1 MTSKPRGA
9 ISEVLGLLRPF
20 RVVVVL
26 SILLGMLGG
35 LSITA
40 LLATIN
46 DALNADGSPSPQ
58 VLATFIGLCAAAL
71 LTSILSDIGT
81 NHVGQHIIAGLR
93 KSLGEKVLLAPIEQ
107 IERFRTHRLIPVLT
121 HDVDTVSDFAFS
133 FAPLAIAFTVT
144 LGCLGYLAYLSLPM
158 FALLLVAIVIGTV
171 VQYVARAKG
180 IKGFEAAREAEDE
193 LQKHYSAIAAGAK
206 ELRIHRPRRQRM
218 FSQRI
223 EGTADYICNTH
234 IRSINTFVI
243 AKTFG
248 SMLFFVVIGLAL
260 ALQSFWLGTDKA
272 VLSGFVLVLLYM
284 KGPLEY
290 LVTTLPVVSRANIAF
305 QRIAELAEQFSSPEP
320 HLLLRDNG
328 TEKKATVQQLQMHD
342 VHYAFPAVK
351 GSAAFELGPVNLTIN
366 QGEIVFI
373 VGENGGGKT
382 TLIKLLLGLYA
393 PQRGEVRVD
402 GQTVGAEGR
411 DDYRQLFTTIF
422 ADYYLFDELVQG
434 DQQVPEDANR
444 YLERLEIAHKV
455 SIQEGAFS
463 TTDLSTGQRKR
474 LALLNAWLEERPV
487 LVFDEWA
494 ADQDPAFRRIFYTEL
509 LPELK
514 DLGKTIIVIS
524 HDDRYFEVAD
534 QLVRMEGG
542 RVVAQKQLLAARA

>member
-1 MTSKPRGA
+1 MTSKSRGA
-9 ISEVLGLLRPF
+9 FSEVLGLLKPF
-20 RVVVVL
+20 RVIVVV

-46 DALNADGSPSPQ
+46 DALNAATSPSPRA
-58 VLATFIGLCAAAL
+58 LAVFVGLCVVAL
-71 LTSILSDIGT
+71 TTQILSDIGT

-107 IERFRTHRLIPVLT
+107 IERFRSYRLIPVLT

-144 LGCLGYLAYLSLPM
+144 LGCLSYLAYLSLPM
-158 FALLLVAIVIGTV
+158 FALLLVALTIGTAL
-171 VQYVARAKG
+171 QYVARAKG
-180 IKGFEAAREAEDE
+180 IKGFQAAREAEDE

-223 EGTADYICNTH
+223 EGTADFICNTH
-234 IRSINTFVI
+234 ILAVNTFVV
-243 AKTFG
+243 AKTLG

-284 KGPLEY
+284 KGPMEY

-305 QRIAELAEQFSSPEP
+305 KRIADLAEQFSSPEP
-320 HLLLRDNG
+320 HLLLSDKDAAKPLVEHLEMR
-328 TEKKATVQQLQMHD
+328 D
-342 VHYAFPAVK
+342 VHFAFPAVD
-351 GSAAFELGPVNLTIN
+351 GSTPFALGPVNLSIA

-393 PQRGEVRVD
+393 PQGGEIILNGEPVL
-402 GQTVGAEGR
+402 AKNR

-434 DQQVPEDANR
+434 DQKVPEDASR
-444 YLERLEIAHKV
+444 YLERLEISHKV
-455 SIQEGAFS
+455 SIRDGAFT

-494 ADQDPAFRRIFYTEL
+494 ADQDPVFRRIFYTEL

-514 DLGKTIIVIS
+514 YLGKTIVVIS
-524 HDDRYFEVAD
+524 HDDRYFDVAD

-542 RVVAQKQLLAARA
+542 RVVSEKAPLATA

>member
-1 MTSKPRGA
+1 MSQPTRGV
-9 ISEVLGLLRPF
+9 INEMFSLLKPF
-20 RVVVVL
+20 RLIVVG

-46 DALNADGSPSPQ
+46 DALNAATTPTPRL
-58 VLATFIGLCAAAL
+58 LATFAGLCAAAL
-71 LTSILSDIGT
+71 LASILSDIGT
-81 NHVGQHIIAGLR
+81 NHVGQNIIAELR
-93 KSLGEKVLLAPIEQ
+93 KSLGKKVLLAPIEQ
-107 IERFRTHRLIPVLT
+107 IERYRSHRLIPVLT
-121 HDVDTVSDFAFS
+121 HDVNTVSDFAFS

-158 FALLLVAIVIGTV
+158 FLLLLVALVIGTV
-171 VQYVARAKG
+171 VQYLARARG
-180 IKGFEAAREAEDE
+180 IRGFEAAREAEDA
-193 LQKHYSAIAAGAK
+193 LQKHYGAIAAGAK

-223 EGTADYICNTH
+223 EATADYICATN
-234 IRSINTFVI
+234 IRSVNTFVV

-248 SMLFFVVIGLAL
+248 SMLFFVVIGLVL
-260 ALQSFWLGTDKA
+260 ALQSLWLGIDKT

-290 LVTTLPVVSRANIAF
+290 LVMTLPVISRANIAF
-305 QRIAELAEQFSSPEP
+305 KRIAELAEQFSSPEP
-320 HLLLRDNG
+320 HLLLNDKHLRKP
-328 TEKKATVQQLQMHD
+328 TIQQLELRD
-342 VHYAFPAVK
+342 VHYAFPVVE
-351 GSAAFELGPVNLTIN
+351 GSQPFALGPVNLSIA
-366 QGEIVFI
+366 QGDIVFI

-382 TLIKLLLGLYA
+382 TLIKLLLGLYFPQGGEILLDGA
-393 PQRGEVRVD
+393 P
-402 GQTVGAEGR
+402 VGAAQR

-434 DQQVPEDANR
+434 DQQVPKDANR

-455 SIQEGAFS
+455 SIRDGAFN

-494 ADQDPAFRRIFYTEL
+494 ADQDPLFRRVFYTEL

-514 DLGKTIIVIS
+514 ALGKTIIVIS
-524 HDDRYFEVAD
+524 HDDRYFDIAD
-534 QLVRMEGG
+534 QLVRMQAGQVISEK
-542 RVVAQKQLLAARA
+542 APAAFA

>member
-1 MTSKPRGA
+1 MTSNSRGA
-9 ISEVLGLLRPF
+9 LSEVLSLLKPF
-20 RVVVVL
+20 RLIVVA

-46 DALNADGSPSPQ
+46 DALNAATKPTPQ
-58 VLATFIGLCAAAL
+58 VLATFVGLCAAAL

-81 NHVGQHIIAGLR
+81 NHVGQNIIAGLR
-93 KSLGEKVLLAPIEQ
+93 KSLGKKVLLAPIEQ
-107 IERFRTHRLIPVLT
+107 IERFRSHRLIPVLT
-121 HDVDTVSDFAFS
+121 HDVNMVSNFAFS

-144 LGCLGYLAYLSLPM
+144 LGCLAYLAYLSLPM
-158 FALLLVAIVIGTV
+158 FAVLLVALVIGTV
-171 VQYVARAKG
+171 IQYVARARG
-180 IKGFEAAREAEDE
+180 IRGFEAAREAEDA

-223 EGTADYICNTH
+223 EATADHICDTN
-234 IRSINTFVI
+234 IRSVNTFVV

-248 SMLFFVVIGLAL
+248 SMLFFVVIGLVL
-260 ALQSFWLGTDKA
+260 ALQSLWLGTDKA

-290 LVTTLPVVSRANIAF
+290 LVMTLPVISRANIAF
-305 QRIAELAEQFSSPEP
+305 KRIAELAEQFSSPES
-320 HLLLRDNG
+320 HLLLDDRNA
-328 TEKKATVQQLQMHD
+328 ATATIQRLELRD
-342 VHYAFPAVK
+342 VHYAFPAVE
-351 GSAAFELGPVNLTIN
+351 GSQPFALGPVNLSIA

-382 TLIKLLLGLYA
+382 TLIKLLLGLYP
-393 PQRGEVRVD
+393 PQRGDILLD
-402 GQTVGAEGR
+402 GKPVTAAGR

-434 DQQVPEDANR
+434 DQQVPEEANR

-455 SIQEGAFS
+455 SIHDGVFS

-474 LALLNAWLEERPV
+474 LALLNAWLEGRPV

-494 ADQDPAFRRIFYTEL
+494 ADQDPVFRRIFYTQL

-514 DLGKTIIVIS
+514 ALGKTIIVIS
-524 HDDRYFEVAD
+524 HDDRYFDIAD
-534 QLVRMEGG
+534 QLVRMQAG
-542 RVVAQKQLLAARA
+542 RVISEKAPQAFA